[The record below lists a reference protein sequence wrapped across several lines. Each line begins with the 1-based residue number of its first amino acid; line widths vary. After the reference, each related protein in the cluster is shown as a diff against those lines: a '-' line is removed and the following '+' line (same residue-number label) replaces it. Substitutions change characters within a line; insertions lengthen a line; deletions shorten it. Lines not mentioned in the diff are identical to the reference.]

1 MAAEV
6 QSRAAIDAQLLA
18 RFEAQVELPAW
29 FMTRGFHIA
38 PLQPDPGQVAMTG
51 PGLEVLHLRKDLERG
66 TWSYTNTANPTDR
79 GTVVDFMCK
88 HEGATLATCMN
99 RLGGC
104 VYRSHLSPEGI
115 AYQEAMRD
123 RSDRL
128 HAAVAVH
135 IAALKAEREATR
147 GLEGLGLNRAA
158 FDETRF
164 GRIRDSRDVDALL
177 RNPTK
182 LEHSR
187 YRPTD
192 RQVVLVERP
201 LDAIAYEQKHGKG
214 RACYIYTGD
223 NPDLQTKRQ
232 IAYLLAEI
240 PDGMKVILA
249 VARDHQGNDLA
260 QELARLAPAFKPER
274 QAPEFG
280 ARWSDQMQL
289 EHRHQRSV
297 RRLGAGIER

>member
-29 FMTRGFHIA
+29 FMTRGFQIA
-38 PLQPDPGQVAMTG
+38 PLQPDPGKIAMTG
-51 PGLEVLHLRKDLERG
+51 PGLEVFHLRKDLERG

-88 HEGATLATCMN
+88 HEGATLATCLS

-104 VYRSHLSPEGI
+104 VFRSHLSPEGI
-115 AYQEAMRD
+115 AYQEVVRD
-123 RSDRL
+123 RSDTL

-135 IAALKAEREATR
+135 IAALKAEREAIR
-147 GLEGLGLNRAA
+147 GLEGLGVNRAA

-164 GRIRDSRDVDALL
+164 GRLRDSRDAAALL
-177 RNPTK
+177 RNPTT

-232 IAYLLAEI
+232 IAHLLAEI
-240 PDGMKVILA
+240 PEGMKVVLA
-249 VARDHQGNDLA
+249 VARDRQGNDLA
-260 QELARLAPAFKPER
+260 QDLARLAPALKPER
-274 QAPEFG
+274 HAPEFG
-280 ARWSDQMQL
+280 ARWSDQMRL
-289 EHRHQRSV
+289 EHRHQRSA
-297 RRLGAGIER
+297 RCLSAGIQR